1 MLLAGRV
8 SYIDGM
14 FPLKPTLLIHD
25 ASEPLRKRAP
35 TVDENGAPLT
45 DFMVIIPGLRKKSR
59 PHIQRTTNEIHR
71 ILGCYSDVVV
81 FAELN
86 LALNLLWVSTRP
98 VIGKHFEIADAIRS
112 SVPDARL
119 VSHV

>member
-1 MLLAGRV
+1 MD
-8 SYIDGM
+8 S
-14 FPLKPTLLIHD
+14 LKLSLSILD

-35 TVDENGAPLT
+35 QVDEDGKPLT

-59 PHIQRTTNEIHR
+59 PHIERTTDEIHR

-98 VIGKHFEIADAIRS
+98 ASGKHFEIADAIRS

-119 VSHV
+119 VSHM

>member
-1 MLLAGRV
+1 MDA
-8 SYIDGM
+8 
-14 FPLKPTLLIHD
+14 LKLSLSFHD

-35 TVDENGAPLT
+35 TVDENGTPLT

-59 PHIQRTTNEIHR
+59 AHIQRATDEIHR
-71 ILGCYSDVVV
+71 VLGAYSDVVV

-98 VIGKHFEIADAIRS
+98 ASGKHFEIADAIRS
-112 SVPDARL
+112 CVPDARL